1 MSRNDVSFSRAL
13 KNGQRAELKTMAEE
27 RKEKRKEIVLVVFV
41 LWYSEWREE
50 GVGYFTLQINTNGK
64 SAMFFSAT
72 VGMGPKEVNHRL
84 TCHSQFKKIKKTL
97 SQNIQSF
104 LRQTPHPSYPFH
116 LLHIYAVK
124 SHFLYTNVGECGVS
138 KFYFFLFNWFKE
150 FMGPTRPKIHWV
162 ITEVHNSTFHP
173 LRSCYWG
180 AKLVIIVGRL
190 QYFVFEV
197 HAILVWAIIVCV

>member
-1 MSRNDVSFSRAL
+1 
-13 KNGQRAELKTMAEE
+13 MAEE

-41 LWYSEWREE
+41 LWYSEWRE

-84 TCHSQFKKIKKTL
+84 SCHSQFKKIKKL
-97 SQNIQSF
+97 SHKTYSLSF
-104 LRQTPHPSYPFH
+104 NKHPI
-116 LLHIYAVK
+116 LHILFTFFTDMLSNHIFYIQMLESVE
-124 SHFLYTNVGECGVS
+124 FLNFTSSC
-138 KFYFFLFNWFKE
+138 LNWFKE
-150 FMGPTRPKIHWV
+150 LIGPTRPKIHWV

-197 HAILVWAIIVCV
+197 HAILVWAIIVCVWSTKYFCNK